1 MFQKFNTSEFL
12 REQLKTSSFEESLKI
27 LFNRSRNAFLRFI
40 KESYEDF
47 KEDYNKILNKIG
59 QEDLKYVS
67 LYISGK
73 FHKCPECGKYSKHI
87 CCSKE
92 CSKKH
97 NYNLKLFN
105 ELLEKNDFETSLRL
119 LHQKVGA
126 NRFTADVNRFYP
138 IFKSQFDELLEK
150 IGSNDT
156 RFISLYIEDKLTKC
170 KACGK
175 TIVKPR
181 VYCSSKCFGKD
192 FDYSS
197 VPKDYKAIGQK
208 ISKSLLSRTEE
219 QVQDQIEKIRKT
231 KLERYGNPGFT
242 NPEKSKQTCLEKY
255 GVSSYC
261 KTNEFK
267 KRLTNAAIQKYKHPE
282 DFNKEYIETHF
293 IDEKGFLMVQ
303 ECSEHFG
310 IDRTTSY
317 FRVKLLGVDFKY
329 RTGRSDAE
337 ETLFKWIPV
346 ENKIHNTRKIIYPKE
361 LDIFL
366 PDYNLGIEYNGVYW
380 HSFYEPDYHQEK
392 TLMCIEKGIKLF
404 QIFET
409 DNLEIWKSMILN
421 ALGKN
426 EKIFARKCIIKHLE
440 SKETMEFLNE
450 NHLQGSCG
458 SSIRLGLFYNDKLVQ
473 VMTFGKPRFSKKYD
487 FELLRFCTLRGY
499 NVVGGASKLFK
510 FFKDNYKGSV
520 VSYCNL
526 RYSNGDLYKKLGFTQ
541 VSLNKP
547 SYFYVKNYEVLTR
560 YQCQKH
566 KLKNLLESFDPSLTE
581 SENMQNNGYL
591 KIYDA
596 GSLTFSINCGVNSF
610 ESVISSSAD

>member
-1 MFQKFNTSEFL
+1 MFKKFNPSEFL
-12 REQLKTSSFEESLKI
+12 REQLKTLSFEESLRV
-27 LFNRSRNAFLRFI
+27 LSNRSKNAFLRFI
-40 KESYEDF
+40 KESYNDF
-47 KEDYNKILNKIG
+47 KEDYDRILEELNQTSLEYI
-59 QEDLKYVS
+59 S
-67 LYISGK
+67 LYINGK
-73 FHKCPECGKYSKHI
+73 YHKCPECGKYCKHI

-126 NRFTADVNRFYP
+126 NRFTADVNRFYSEY
-138 IFKSQFDELLEK
+138 KTQFDELLEK

-181 VYCSSKCFGKD
+181 VYCSSKCYGED

-208 ISKSLLSRTEE
+208 ISKSLLERTKE
-219 QVQDQIEKIRKT
+219 QKKDQLEKIKKT
-231 KLERYGNPGFT
+231 KKERYGNPGFT
-242 NPEKSKQTCLEKY
+242 NPEKSKQTCLERY
-255 GVSSYC
+255 EVSSYC
-261 KTNEFK
+261 KTDEFK
-267 KRLTNAAIQKYKHPE
+267 KRLTKNAILKYKNIE
-282 DFNKEYIETHF
+282 DFSKEYIETHF
-293 IDEKGFLMVQ
+293 IDGQGYLRIQ
-303 ECSEHFG
+303 QCAEHFG
-310 IDRTTSY
+310 IDVSTMYKRIKNFGIA
-317 FRVKLLGVDFKY
+317 FRFRK
-329 RTGRSDAE
+329 GRSEAE
-337 ETLFKWIPV
+337 ESLFKWIPV
-346 ENKIHNTRKIIYPKE
+346 ENKIHNTRNVIYPKE

-366 PDYNLGIEYNGVYW
+366 PEYNLGIEYNGVYW
-380 HSFYEPDYHQEK
+380 HSLYEPNYHQEK
-392 TLMCIEKGIKLF
+392 TLMCIKKGIKLF
-404 QIFET
+404 QVFET
-409 DNLEIWKSMILN
+409 DNLEIWRSMILN

-426 EKIFARKCIIKHLE
+426 EKIFARKCAIKHLE

-458 SSIRLGLFYNDKLVQ
+458 SKIRLGLFYNDKLVQ

-526 RYSNGDLYKKLGFTQ
+526 RYSNGNLYRQLGFTQ

-566 KLKNLLESFDPSLTE
+566 KLKTLLENFDSSLTE
-581 SENMQNNGYL
+581 SENMLNNGYV
-591 KIYDA
+591 KVFDS
-596 GSLTFSINCGVNSF
+596 GSLTFSINCGV
-610 ESVISSSAD
+610 ISSSAD